1 MTEKCI
7 LSFHSRKSG
16 VWKKIEKRM
25 KVFNICGSH
34 LAVAAVDGRSQL
46 IRNRASQYFEV
57 SLLAQSV
64 VGESVGPE
72 CDQSIRDHT
81 LALAD

>member
-7 LSFHSRKSG
+7 LSFHSRKLE
-16 VWKKIEKRM
+16 VWKKLEKRM
-25 KVFNICGSH
+25 KGFNICGAQ

-64 VGESVGPE
+64 VGGMSQLVLNAI
-72 CDQSIRDHT
+72 SRSAT
-81 LALAD
+81 TN